1 MLAFIRFPLFLLI
14 ALTIST
20 RAATATS
27 LVFCSEGSPEG
38 FDPALYTAG
47 TTFDA
52 SSRPV
57 YNRLLAFKRGTTNV
71 IPSLAESWEISEDG
85 LSYTFKL
92 RQQVSFHTTEV
103 FTPTRHLNADDVIFS
118 FERQLKKDHTWN
130 QYVPGGMW
138 TSFDALSMPELLKSV
153 QKIDEHTV
161 RFVLSRP
168 DASMLSNFAMDFAS
182 IMSTEYAA
190 KIAADGKKEM
200 LNLQPIGTGPFEFVA
215 YQADSTVRFTA
226 HDGYWGDEPRIEN
239 LIFSITTDA
248 TTRQLKLKTGE
259 CHVAPH
265 PNPSDIEAL
274 RSDPGLQVMEQDGF
288 NIGYLA
294 YNTTQSPFDRVEV
307 RKALNMA
314 INKKAIVD
322 AVFQGTGIV
331 AKNPIPPTMWSY
343 NDEIEDDPYDPDQ
356 AAKLLGS
363 AGIRNLQMKIWAMP
377 VQRAY
382 NPNARRMA
390 ELIQADFTKV
400 GVEAEIVS
408 YEWAEYLKRS
418 KEKNRDGA
426 VLLGWTGGN
435 GDPDSFLAVLLGC
448 DGVSRSNR
456 AQWCNAE
463 FEELIQ
469 SAKIV
474 TDKTQRARL
483 YEQAQAIFKRE
494 APWATIAHSVVHLP
508 MSKKVSG
515 YVMDPLGGHWFDN
528 VDIEE

>member
-1 MLAFIRFPLFLLI
+1 MRQLTSLPFLI
-14 ALTIST
+14 LTVFVIST
-20 RAATATS
+20 AAATAKT

-52 SSRPV
+52 SSRPI
-57 YNRLLAFKRGTTNV
+57 YNRLLAFKLGTTDV
-71 IPSLAESWEISEDG
+71 IPSLAESWEVSDDG
-85 LSYTFKL
+85 LTYVFHL
-92 RQQVSFHTTEV
+92 RRNVSFQTTEY
-103 FTPTRHLNADDVIFS
+103 FTPSRYLNADDVIFS
-118 FERQLKKDHTWN
+118 FDRQLKSTHPWN
-130 QYVPGGMW
+130 QYVPGGTW
-138 TSFDALSMPELLKSV
+138 TSFDALSMPDLLKAV
-153 QKIDEHTV
+153 EKINDHSV
-161 RFVLSRP
+161 RFVLNRP

-182 IMSTEYAA
+182 ILSAEYAA
-190 KIAADGKKEM
+190 KLAVDERREL
-200 LNLQPIGTGPFEFVA
+200 LNLEPIGTGPFTFVS
-215 YQADSTVRFTA
+215 YQPDSVIRYAA
-226 HDGYWGDEPRIEN
+226 HEGYWGRKPNIDN

-248 TTRQLKLKTGE
+248 TTRQLKLKAGQ
-259 CHVAPH
+259 CDVAPY
-265 PNPSDIEAL
+265 PNPSDIDAL
-274 RSDPGLQVMEQDGF
+274 RSDTKLQVMEQDGF

-294 YNTTQSPFDRVEV
+294 YNTTQSPFDRIEV

-314 INKKAIVD
+314 INKKAIMES
-322 AVFQGTGIV
+322 VFQGAGTI

-343 NDEIEDDPYDPDQ
+343 NEDVEDDPYDPDQ
-356 AAKLLGS
+356 AAMLLKS
-363 AGIRNLQMKIWAMP
+363 AGISGLKMKIWAMP

-390 ELIQADFTKV
+390 ELIQADFKDV
-400 GVEAEIVS
+400 GIEVEIVS
-408 YEWAEYLKRS
+408 YEWGEYLKRS

-435 GDPDSFLAVLLGC
+435 GDPDSFFAVLLGC
-448 DGVSRSNR
+448 DAVGRSNR

-463 FEELIQ
+463 FEQMIQ
-469 SAKIV
+469 KAKIV
-474 TDKTQRARL
+474 TDKAHRVRL
-483 YEQAQAIFKRE
+483 YQQAQTIFKRE

>member
-1 MLAFIRFPLFLLI
+1 MLGFIRFPLFLLI
-14 ALTIST
+14 ALTVST
-20 RAATATS
+20 GAATAKS

-57 YNRLLAFKRGTTNV
+57 YNRLLAFKRGSTNV

-92 RQQVSFHTTEV
+92 RQQVSFHTTEF
-103 FTPTRHLNADDVIFS
+103 FTPTRNLNADDVIFS
-118 FERQLKKDHTWN
+118 FDRQLKKDHTWN

-182 IMSTEYAA
+182 IMSAEYAA

-200 LNLQPIGTGPFEFVA
+200 LNLRPIGTGPFKFTA
-215 YQADSTVRFTA
+215 YQLDSVVRFTA
-226 HDGYWGDEPRIEN
+226 HDGYWDGEPAIKN

-248 TTRQLKLKTGE
+248 TTRQLKLKTGQ

-265 PNPSDIEAL
+265 PNPSDIDAL
-274 RSDPGLQVMEQDGF
+274 RNDPSLRVMEQDGF

-314 INKKAIVD
+314 INKKAIVE

-390 ELIQADFTKV
+390 ELIQADFAKV